1 MKHLFISDPLDSM
14 EENES
19 TKLFIAE
26 ALKRGHEVDSCEVK
40 DLCLDLEGPK
50 ANGHL
55 VDSYDVVWIRKDP
68 PVDRMYLEHVQI
80 LAQAKNPFFVNDPL
94 AVLRYGD
101 KLAAFGF
108 AEFCPDTLVT
118 TDRALMTEFITKF
131 GTVMVKPLN
140 SFSGKGVYKVT
151 DIDEVEFADHFLILQ
166 EFLPNVVQGDLIIH
180 LAGGELMEAMRR
192 VPAEGS
198 VLANIHAGG
207 RAEAVEL
214 DNRLMAIADKM
225 AKELLKEGVF
235 FAGIDIIDGF
245 LNEINVT
252 SPGVIHETNQVMG
265 VRLQEK
271 LFDLLEK
278 HV

>member
-26 ALKRGHEVDSCEVK
+26 ALKREHEVDTCEVK
-40 DLCLDLEGPK
+40 DISLDIEGVK
-50 ANGHL
+50 ANGKL
-55 VDSYDVVWIRKDP
+55 VDGYDVVWIRKDP
-68 PVDRMYLEHVQI
+68 PVDRMYLEHVQL
-80 LAQAKNPFFVNDPL
+80 LAQAQKPYFVNDPV
-94 AVLRYGD
+94 AVLKYGD

-118 TDRALMTEFITKF
+118 SDRALIAEFITKYD
-131 GTVMVKPLN
+131 TAMVKPLN

-166 EFLPNVVQGDLIIH
+166 EFLPNVVHGDLRIH
-180 LAGGELMEAMRR
+180 LAGGEVIGAMRR
-192 VPAEGS
+192 VPEEGS
-198 VLANIHAGG
+198 ILANIHAGG
-207 RAEAVEL
+207 KAEAVEL
-214 DNRLMAIADKM
+214 DSRLLAIADKM

-265 VRLQEK
+265 VRLEEK